1 MNDISPARQRAGK
14 YAKFYLILIVLVV
27 AFGVGYYYGRGG
39 KDTFT
44 VDTLAA
50 SAVTNTTQVVNVDR
64 KAANNKVTTV
74 DFDQFWQ
81 VWDHVKAKYYKQ
93 PIADSD
99 MFYGAMQG
107 MVASLGDPYSM
118 YMPPVEAKEFMDS
131 VEGEF
136 SGIGAE
142 IGVKND
148 QLQVISP
155 LPGTPAEKA
164 GLRPADLIL
173 AIDGEDTYGM
183 NSNVA
188 VYKIRG
194 VEGTAVKLLIA
205 HPEATSTVEISI
217 VRAKINIPAII
228 YEVKAN
234 NVAYVRVMQFN
245 NDTMRQF
252 DKAVKDINSKKIT
265 KMVLDLRGNPGG
277 YLDMAV
283 AMASEWIPTGKVIVT
298 EKYQAGRN
306 NVHYADGATRLSG
319 IKTIVLINA
328 GSASASEIVAG
339 ALMDHQLAAAVGE
352 KSYGKGSVQ
361 ELESLPDG
369 SALKLT
375 IAEWYTPLDKNINKE
390 GIKPDVEVKE
400 DWAKEKVGEDA
411 PLTKALELLGQ

>member
-1 MNDISPARQRAGK
+1 MNDISPARQRAGR
-14 YAKFYLILIVLVV
+14 YAKFYLILIVLVI
-27 AFGVGYYYGRGG
+27 AFGFGYYYGRSGQQ
-39 KDTFT
+39 TFT
-44 VDTLAA
+44 DDTLAA
-50 SAVTNTTQVVNVDR
+50 ATTTGNTTVVNIDR
-64 KAANNKVTTV
+64 KAANSKIQSV
-74 DFDQFWQ
+74 DFDQFWR
-81 VWDHVKAKYYKQ
+81 VWDQVRAKYYKQ
-93 PIADSD
+93 PITEAD
-99 MFYGAMQG
+99 MFYGAIQG
-107 MVASLGDPYSM
+107 MVASLRDPYSV
-118 YMPPVEAKEFMDS
+118 YMPPIEAKEFMDS

-173 AIDGEDTYGM
+173 AIDGEDTTGM

-188 VYKIRG
+188 VSKIRG
-194 VEGTAVKLLIA
+194 TEGTTVKLLIA
-205 HPEATSTVEISI
+205 HPNATSTTEVSI
-217 VRAKINIPAII
+217 VRAKINIPAIL
-228 YEVKAN
+228 YEVKAGN
-234 NVAYVRVMQFN
+234 IAYVRVMQFN

-252 DKAVKDINSKKIT
+252 DKAIKDIKNKKIS

-298 EKYQAGRN
+298 EKYRAGRN
-306 NVHYADGATRLSG
+306 NVHYADGTTRLNDV
-319 IKTIVLINA
+319 KTVVLINV

-339 ALMDHQLAAAVGE
+339 ALMDHKLATIVGE

-375 IAEWYTPLDKNINKE
+375 IAEWYTPLDRNINKE
-390 GIKPDVEVKE
+390 GIQPDIEVKE
-400 DWAKEKVGEDA
+400 DWSKEKVGEDA
-411 PLTKALELLGQ
+411 PLSKALELLGQ